1 MWPRALPIMSETLV
15 RCFFGQH
22 ALLRAK
28 FSFWSYHLTLA
39 YHKYEYEEGAN
50 TGRAC
55 PGRSARGS
63 SRASSS
69 TGGSAGSAGGRGRQ
83 GEPPQAD
90 DENLKQL
97 GETGESLGKVRRM
110 GTTPSGQWKPE
121 AHDDFCE
128 AGYGYEVGKGG
139 WSYYADLLNGTWWL
153 T

>member
-28 FSFWSYHLTLA
+28 FSFWSYHFTLA

-69 TGGSAGSAGGRGRQ
+69 TGGSAGSAGGRGRR
-83 GEPPQAD
+83 GAPRPGA
-90 DENLKQL
+90 DENLRQIMNQVKQMN
-97 GETGESLGKVRRM
+97 RRNM
-110 GTTPSGQWKPE
+110 NQTTP
-121 AHDDFCE
+121 
-128 AGYGYEVGKGG
+128 V
-139 WSYYADLLNGTWWL
+139 ADENLNIQKALQGDISVIK
-153 T
+153 